1 MSSQVIDEY
10 IEDEIDLQ
18 YYWMLLLTVLYK
30 YYKYLIVFVIL
41 SSGAVYFYIQ
51 TAIPTYT
58 ASLTLHLA
66 DRDRQSWDDYY
77 GGSYS
82 PRTVFQTTQIGI
94 LKSKRLLGRVV
105 ATLKQDRERFGTEV
119 DEFVIEDLQ
128 SAISI
133 EVANSRQFSD
143 IIAISATW
151 TEPELAA
158 GIANLVAEGY
168 IKLLFDQEIDYALR
182 DQTFLSERT
191 VLLKEDV
198 RIAEQRLQDFR
209 EQQNILSKPLGRGEV
224 DDELSSMAARY
235 YDAREKRLKLE
246 DLAEQV
252 NNLDGSIEEIKN
264 IPAIA
269 NHPRVTSIRDTIFEL
284 DKQRSELADRYGPRH
299 IKMIALEAEY
309 KSAITALQQRIE
321 DVVKIIEADYQFSV
335 KNEESLLTALETV
348 RGRKQTI
355 GRKDYLLKD
364 LQQDVDTRRDVYSKF
379 LGLYSQADARGPDK
393 NNNIWI
399 VDRATPPEFADSP
412 STVKKVLLAIV
423 ASLFFG
429 TGLGVLL
436 ELNRNNIANDR
447 DVESKLGLSL
457 LGAVPLIKSDDQN
470 DEGLGFSEYINNP
483 DSQFSEAI
491 RSLRT
496 SLTLQSHS
504 QDAHRFMFTSAE
516 PSEGKTTMALSLAE
530 SFAQMKKV
538 LVIDCD
544 LRQPSIAGF
553 LGNNNVRKPGLA
565 DVLANG
571 DEVEDCV
578 VHHEASNVNFL
589 CAGSKT
595 PNPLELLSSQEFTFL
610 LNKLSENY
618 EMIIFDTP
626 PCLAVSDA
634 YVIASQVDSI
644 IFVIKA
650 DDTKVPAIRRAVSR
664 FRSLAIKMPSVILNK
679 VDFAAWT
686 NYEYYYSSGYGK

>member
-1 MSSQVIDEY
+1 MSSQAIDDY
-10 IEDEIDLQ
+10 IEDEIDFQ

-30 YYKYLIVFVIL
+30 YYRYLIVLVIL
-41 SSGAVYFYIQ
+41 STAGAYYHVQ
-51 TAIPTYT
+51 SAIPTYT

-66 DRDRQSWDDYY
+66 DRKRQSWDDSY
-77 GGSYS
+77 GGWSS
-82 PRTVFQTTQIGI
+82 STIFQQTQVGI
-94 LKSKRLLGRVV
+94 LNSKRLMTRVV
-105 ATLKQDRERFGTEV
+105 EALKQDRVKLGDEV
-119 DEFVIEDLQ
+119 DELVAESLQ
-128 SAISI
+128 GAISI
-133 EVANSRQFSD
+133 DVAGAREFSNL
-143 IIAISATW
+143 ITISATW
-151 TEPELAA
+151 TEPQLAA
-158 GIANLVAEGY
+158 GIANRVAEGY
-168 IKLLFDQEIDYALR
+168 IKLLFDQEIEYALR

-209 EQQNILSKPLGRGEV
+209 EQQNILSSPSGGGEL
-224 DDELSSMAARY
+224 DNELSSMAARF

-246 DLAEQV
+246 DLAGQV
-252 NNLDGSIEEIKN
+252 RNLGGSIEEIKN
-264 IPAIA
+264 MPAIA

-284 DKQRSELADRYGPRH
+284 GKQRSELADRYGPRH

-309 KSAITALQQRIE
+309 RSATSALQQRIE
-321 DVVKIIEADYQFSV
+321 DVVKIIEADYEFAL
-335 KNEESLLTALETV
+335 KNEQSLSEALEAV
-348 RGRKQTI
+348 RGRKQSI

-364 LQQDVDTRRDVYSKF
+364 LQQDVNTKRDVYRKF
-379 LGLYSQADARGPDK
+379 LALYNQAGARGPTQ

-399 VDRATPPEFADSP
+399 VDRAVPPEFANTP
-412 STVKKVLLAIV
+412 SLTKNVLLAIV

-457 LGAVPLIKSDDQN
+457 LGAVPLVKSEDQN
-470 DEGLGFSEYINNP
+470 GEGLGFNEYLNNP

-496 SLTLQSHS
+496 SLTLQSYS
-504 QDAHRFMFTSAE
+504 QNAHRFMFTSAQ

-530 SFAQMKKV
+530 SLAQMKKV
-538 LVIDCD
+538 LMIDCD
-544 LRQPSIAGF
+544 LRQPSVAGF
-553 LGNNNVRKPGLA
+553 LGNNEGRTPGLA
-565 DVLANG
+565 EVLTNG
-571 DEVEDCV
+571 TAVEDCV
-578 VHHEASNVNFL
+578 VHHDASNVNFL
-589 CAGSKT
+589 CAGSRT
-595 PNPLELLSSQEFTFL
+595 PNPLELLSSPEFTNL
-610 LNKLSENY
+610 LNKLSEDY

-650 DDTKVPAIRRAVSR
+650 DDTKIPAIRRSVSR
-664 FRSLAIKMPSVILNK
+664 FRSLSTKIPSVILNK
-679 VDFAAWT
+679 VNFESWT